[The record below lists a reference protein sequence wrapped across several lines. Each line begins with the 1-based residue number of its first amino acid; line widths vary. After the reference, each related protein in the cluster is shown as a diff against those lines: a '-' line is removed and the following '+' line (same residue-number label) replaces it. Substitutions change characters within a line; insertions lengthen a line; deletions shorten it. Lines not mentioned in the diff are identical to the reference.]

1 LAIIKEIADRHA
13 ELTEWRH
20 ALHAKPETAF
30 EEFWT
35 SDFVAGKLEE
45 FGIPVDRGLAKT
57 GVIGN
62 LSAGSSDKVIGLRA
76 DMDALH
82 ILEANGFSYKSQ
94 NRGKMHACGHDGH
107 MVMLLAAARHI
118 AETRNFDGQVRF
130 IFQPA
135 EENEGGARVMIEEGL
150 FEKFPVDAIF
160 GMHNKPGIPTGRF
173 AIRPGPML
181 ASYDIFEITIKG
193 TGTHAALPHS
203 GTDPIVVAGQMISAL
218 QTLVRSNVHPLDA
231 AVLSITQVHGGDTW
245 NVIPDT
251 VVLGG
256 TTRFYKKDVQ
266 DRMEDAIRNTV
277 ERLGAAFDTSVSLR
291 YERRY
296 PPLVNSEKETE
307 FAASVAAKT
316 VGEDNVN
323 RDPEPAMSAEDFAFM
338 LQERPG
344 AYINVGN
351 GPGESGCYLH
361 NPNYDFNDE
370 ALVYGASY
378 WVNLVET
385 YLASSN

>member
-1 LAIIKEIADRHA
+1 MAIIEQIAA
-13 ELTEWRH
+13 TQNELTQWRRT
-20 ALHAKPETAF
+20 LHARPETAF
-30 EEFWT
+30 EEIWT

-45 FGIPVDRGLAKT
+45 FGIAIDRGMAKT
-57 GVIGN
+57 AVIGN
-62 LSAGSSDKVIGLRA
+62 LTAGSSDRVIGLRA

-82 ILEANGFSYKSQ
+82 ILEANEFSYKSV
-94 NRGKMHACGHDGH
+94 NHGKMHACGHDGH
-107 MVMLLAAARHI
+107 MVMLLGAARHI
-118 AETRNFDGQVRF
+118 AETRNFDGTIRF

-160 GMHNKPGIPTGRF
+160 GMHNKPGIPTGKF

-181 ASYDIFEITIKG
+181 ASYDIFEIMIKG

-203 GTDPIVVAGQMISAL
+203 GTDPIVVAGQMILAL

-231 AVLSITQVHGGDTW
+231 AVLSITQIHGGDTW

-256 TTRFYKKDVQ
+256 TTRFYKKEVQ
-266 DRMEDAIRNTV
+266 DRMEDAIRSTA

-296 PPLVNSEKETE
+296 PPLINSERETE
-307 FAASVAAKT
+307 FAASIAEQT
-316 VGEDNVN
+316 VGKENVN

-338 LQERPG
+338 LQQRPG

-351 GPGESGCYLH
+351 GPGEGGCYLH

-385 YLASSN
+385 YLAPRI